1 MAVVI
6 DQYRA
11 VFFRDQLPD
20 YAALGTVTLFAL
32 GLCAIGCYVGV
43 KLDKIYPRVIQ

>member
-1 MAVVI
+1 MAVLI

-20 YAALGTVTLFAL
+20 LAALGTVAAVGL
-32 GLCAIGCYVGV
+32 GLCAVALIVGTR
-43 KLDKIYPRVIQ
+43 LDKTYPRVIK